1 MSWFKDLMNKGVKEP
16 VPIIKKEI
24 SPTNSRTTAAQKNTV
39 SHSKVTVDL
48 INSEHLFYDLLF
60 GKEADTLEIENSL
73 ELQIVESVGDWLI
86 NSSKMKLEPFPK
98 ALKEALQKIDSGAS
112 LEQVEQ
118 SLQQDP
124 IMASQVVKL
133 ANSAAFKRAT
143 KEVNSLKMAM
153 SFVGM
158 DSLKQIV
165 TAASIGGVMKVSPI
179 YFKLFGEKVWQ
190 HSLTTAKFCEAAA
203 KEQGL
208 DPYAAFFVG
217 LIHDIGKIAVFK
229 ALVDAIQQAMPG
241 VQPGSV
247 HFRKM
252 MSSMS
257 KQLTVN
263 IVRDWDLPA
272 VIIEPLQQHMTYK
285 AMSEPPAL
293 TKILV
298 ESKLLSEISLLL
310 EAKLITLLDAELIL
324 IKHNIEPS
332 KIELLTDAVTN

>member
-1 MSWFKDLMNKGVKEP
+1 MSWFKDLMNRGKPASDPVMQEQNQPLKAAPPRQKEP
-16 VPIIKKEI
+16 PSKIK
-24 SPTNSRTTAAQKNTV
+24 
-39 SHSKVTVDL
+39 VDI

-60 GKEADTLEIENSL
+60 GKEAESLEIENCL
-73 ELQIVESVGDWLI
+73 ETKIVELVGDLLI
-86 NSSKMKLEPFPK
+86 NPDSMTLEPFPK
-98 ALKEALQKIDSGAS
+98 ALKDALQKIDSGAPVD
-112 LEQVEQ
+112 QVEL

-124 IMASQVVKL
+124 IMATQVVKL
-133 ANSAAFKRAT
+133 ANSAAFRRT
-143 KEVNSLKMAM
+143 DKEVNSLKMAIN
-153 SFVGM
+153 FVGL
-158 DSLKQIV
+158 DSLKQVV
-165 TAASIGGVMKVSPI
+165 TAASLGGLMKVSPI

-190 HSLTTAKFCEAAA
+190 HSVTTAKYCEEAA

-229 ALVDAIQQAMPG
+229 ALVEAMQQSMPG

-263 IVRDWDLPA
+263 IVKQWNLPDA
-272 VIIEPLQQHMTYK
+272 IVLPLQQHMTYK
-285 AMSEPPAL
+285 AMAEPCAL

-298 ESKLLSEISLLL
+298 QSKLLSEVSLLL
-310 EAKLITLLDAELIL
+310 EAKLINQLDAELIL
-324 IKHNIEPS
+324 IKNNIKPDQL
-332 KIELLTDAVTN
+332 KLNCQV

>member
-1 MSWFKDLMNKGVKEP
+1 MSWFTDLMNKGTADPKSIKQDKP
-16 VPIIKKEI
+16 QAKKATAPHDKKVP
-24 SPTNSRTTAAQKNTV
+24 A
-39 SHSKVTVDL
+39 KVDVDL

-60 GKEADTLEIENSL
+60 GKEAESFEIENTL
-73 ELQIVESVGDWLI
+73 EQKIVESVGDLLI
-86 NSSKMKLEPFPK
+86 NPNNMVLEPFPK
-98 ALKEALQKIDSGAS
+98 ALKEALQKIDSGAPVG
-112 LEQVEQ
+112 QVET

-124 IMASQVVKL
+124 VMASQVVKL
-133 ANSAAFKRAT
+133 ANSAAFRRT
-143 KEVNSLKMAM
+143 DKEVNSLKMAIN
-153 SFVGM
+153 FVGL
-158 DSLKQIV
+158 DSLKQVV
-165 TAASIGGVMKVSPI
+165 TAASLGGMMKVSPI

-190 HSLTTAKFCEAAA
+190 HSITTAKYCEAAA

-263 IVRDWDLPA
+263 IVREWGLPEA
-272 VIIEPLQQHMTYK
+272 IIYPLQQHMTYK
-285 AMSEPPAL
+285 AMAEPCAL
-293 TKILV
+293 TTILV
-298 ESKLLSEISLLL
+298 ESKLLSEVSLLL
-310 EAKLITLLDAELIL
+310 EAKLISELEAELIL
-324 IKHNIEPS
+324 MKNEIDPNK
-332 KIELLTDAVTN
+332 LTLFCEV